1 MCVACLA
8 WGRARMLEHICVT
21 TLCACF
27 RVLFVLAAKVDI
39 MGPKVELSLVK
50 ADGTNW
56 ERLGDVVENG
66 EGA

>member
-1 MCVACLA
+1 
-8 WGRARMLEHICVT
+8 MLEHICVT